1 MRKAVKITA
10 AVLCVLMILSL
21 GAGYAV
27 YYTVIYAGS
36 SKDILF
42 EAEQNRMDIAEDNT
56 DELDTVEVEYE
67 EREIVS
73 HDGLKLHSWMIPQS
87 RDVFVIAVH
96 GYTDNGK
103 VAGML
108 CGGFY
113 ARGYSLLLPDLRG
126 QGESEGDYIGFGW
139 DDRLDILSWIDWL
152 NKEYDDPR
160 IVLYGVSMGASCVL
174 MTSGE
179 KLPSNVKCIISD
191 SAYTSVRDEF
201 AYEARTL
208 MHLPYFP
215 VLSAADMFTRAFA
228 GYSFEEADA
237 CRQVAESSTPTLFIH
252 GTEDTF
258 VPFDNMQKLYDA
270 CSAKKAYYA
279 AEGSSHCMAQF
290 DNFERYWTEVFDFMD
305 RYLQR

>member
-1 MRKAVKITA
+1 MRKALKIF
-10 AVLCVLMILSL
+10 AVALTVFAVLSL

-27 YYTVIYAGS
+27 YYVVISADS
-36 SKDILF
+36 DKDILF
-42 EAEQNRMDIAEDNT
+42 EADANRMDINEDDR
-56 DELDTVEVEYE
+56 DELETVEVEYE
-67 EREIVS
+67 ERTIVS
-73 HDGLKLHSWMIPQS
+73 HDGLKLHSWMIPQG

-96 GYTDNGK
+96 GYTDNGR

-139 DDRLDILSWIDWL
+139 DDRLDIISWIDWL
-152 NKEYDDPR
+152 NREYDNPE
-160 IVLYGVSMGASCVL
+160 IILYGVSMGASCVL

-179 KLPSNVKCIISD
+179 NLPSNVKCIISD

-201 AYEARTL
+201 AYEAKTL

-215 VLSAADMFTRAFA
+215 VLSAADMFTRIFA

-237 CRQVAESSTPTLFIH
+237 LSKTAESATPTLFIH

-258 VPFDNMQKLYDA
+258 VPVDNMYKLYDA
-270 CSAKKAYYA
+270 CSAQKAYYA

-290 DNFERYWTEVFDFMD
+290 DDFERYWTEVFDFTD
-305 RYLQR
+305 RYLKG